1 MKLEEIRHIGVLG
14 SGIMGH
20 GIAQSFL
27 MGGYP
32 VMLYDI
38 GESILATARSHIK
51 KNLERF
57 CRSGLLKEDEI
68 PLCLQR
74 LSTTTDLKKAVTGM
88 DFIVE
93 AAPEVLDLKQ
103 DLFERIETF
112 AGENSII
119 ATNTSSL
126 TLGDISARVKNKGR
140 LVVTHWFNPP
150 HIVPVVEVVKN
161 KNTSDETADLAYGL
175 LEKIKK
181 LPVKINREIPGF
193 IVNRIQI
200 AMVREVL
207 DLFEQGVASASDIDR
222 AVRGSIGF
230 RLASIGPLLTMDL
243 GGLQVWHSVFKNLL
257 PVIQS
262 STKVPDVLERLVVE
276 GNKGIQSGKGFYD
289 YAVDFS
295 QADLDKAIHRRDQ
308 EFLDR
313 LKNLYL
319 EKTDGK

>member
-1 MKLEEIRHIGVLG
+1 M
-14 SGIMGH
+14 
-20 GIAQSFL
+20 
-27 MGGYP
+27 
-32 VMLYDI
+32 
-38 GESILATARSHIK
+38 
-51 KNLERF
+51 
-57 CRSGLLKEDEI
+57 
-68 PLCLQR
+68 
-74 LSTTTDLKKAVTGM
+74 
-88 DFIVE
+88 
-93 AAPEVLDLKQ
+93 DLKQ
-103 DLFERIETF
+103 DLFEQIETF
-112 AGENSII
+112 AGEDTII

-126 TLGDISARVKNKGR
+126 TLGDISARVRNKGR

-161 KNTSDETADLAYGL
+161 ENTSDETADIAYEL

-207 DLFEQGVASASDIDR
+207 DLYEQGVASASDIDR

-243 GGLQVWHSVFKNLL
+243 GGLQVWYNVFRNLL

-262 STKVPDVLERLVVE
+262 STKVPDVLESLVAE
-276 GNKGIQSGKGFYD
+276 GHKGIQSGKGFYD
-289 YAVDFS
+289 YAVDYS

-313 LKNLYL
+313 LKNLYHGENPWKVERSL
-319 EKTDGK
+319 REPFSGNPPMR

>member
-1 MKLEEIRHIGVLG
+1 MKLEEIRNIGILG

-38 GESILATARSHIK
+38 AESILATGRVHIE

-57 CRSGLLKEDEI
+57 CSSGLIKEEDI
-68 PLCLQR
+68 SACLQR
-74 LSTTTDLKKAVTGM
+74 LSTTTDLKEAVAGM

-93 AAPEVLDLKQ
+93 AAPEDLDLKQ
-103 DLFERIETF
+103 GLFEQIEAF
-112 AGENSII
+112 AREDAII

-126 TLGDISARVKNKGR
+126 TLGNISIRVKNKGR

-161 KNTSDETADLAYGL
+161 EHTSDETADIAYAL

-207 DLFEQGVASASDIDR
+207 NLFEQGVASAEDIDR

-243 GGLQVWHSVFKNLL
+243 GGLQVWYNVFQNLL
-257 PVIQS
+257 PVIRS
-262 STKVPDVLERLVVE
+262 STKVPDVLERLIAE

-295 QADLDKAIHRRDQ
+295 QGDLDKAVHKRDQ

-313 LKNLYL
+313 LKNLYM